1 MRTLP
6 ARFGLLAATLAAL
19 LPLGFAGGA
28 AAQSES
34 AAPAVE
40 VRLDQDAATAGPGE
54 RISFESTVT
63 NATDAA
69 RTGLVAHLSIL
80 TTDPDVYV
88 DPEDWSARRTQY
100 LDDLAPGESTGLTWD
115 VQAVTSGPLV
125 LYVSVIGPGANPVA
139 SSGPLRLTVGGQR
152 EVDSGQVLGLVLWT
166 PAGVLALLGA
176 TLVRRRRHR

>member
-28 AAQSES
+28 AAQSEP

-88 DPEDWSARRTQY
+88 APEA
-100 LDDLAPGESTGLTWD
+100 
-115 VQAVTSGPLV
+115 
-125 LYVSVIGPGANPVA
+125 
-139 SSGPLRLTVGGQR
+139 
-152 EVDSGQVLGLVLWT
+152 
-166 PAGVLALLGA
+166 
-176 TLVRRRRHR
+176 

>member
-6 ARFGLLAATLAAL
+6 ARLGLLAATLAAL

-28 AAQSES
+28 AAQSEP

-63 NATDAA
+63 NASELA

-88 DPEDWSARRTQY
+88 DPEDWSAQRTQY
-100 LDDLAPGESTGLTWD
+100 VDELAPGASTTLTWD

-125 LYVSVIGPGANPVA
+125 LFVSVTGEAAGPVA
-139 SSGPLRLTVGGQR
+139 SSGPLDLTVGGQR